1 MVKKNNSVTSCLKCL
16 CVLYS
21 SIHSLVII
29 TFASVHPSYAAHLGL
44 SLIGCNRCV
53 EPWLIN
59 LSKSAYYTS
68 LSLALR
74 HLYIIRSSHD
84 PGGELIIRSNII

>member
-1 MVKKNNSVTSCLKCL
+1 MYYTQITSNSTKVKKHPYHSHHRGNASLLIIVL
-16 CVLYS
+16 LYS

-29 TFASVHPSYAAHLGL
+29 TFASVHPSYAALLGL

-53 EPWLIN
+53 ESWLIN

-74 HLYIIRSSHD
+74 HL
-84 PGGELIIRSNII
+84 